1 MAQNGIKQ
9 LLKRIG
15 QKPVEKAS
23 ANTGVSSDEQM
34 VNPFNGQVVGYKS
47 TENADGQAGEFTLSE
62 EQVRESDSLD
72 GDRTDIF
79 ADDPELQ
86 AAEKHS
92 KKRLNLNLS
101 LGKNFSLLVFQT
113 GSFGLRCALAR
124 KSKSGVQFGAVVES
138 SRVDFT
144 QAIADVLGQLKAH
157 QRMLP
162 KKAILLTP
170 SVISAVV
177 ELPVSPLRPRS
188 DEEMQELIRWEL
200 EGAVSQQNKQWL
212 IGAMLVERGYLT
224 QQQRDE
230 LVAELQLRQSQ
241 ASDSGIG
248 AGLIRFGE
256 LAIELG
262 YIEREQL
269 DECFAL
275 QAKLVS
281 VDDDLVYGW
290 QAEEQ
295 ADDQRLSDEALLSK
309 EEDSN
314 SAHPWLVCGMSKTIR
329 RRWLGAFALNGIR
342 VEAFYPALGSSFAVL
357 ANTAEARLDE
367 QLLLEVHQEQLVA
380 ITGSARAVRRI
391 EVAERQPGELRP
403 EELNDVLGQLPENHN
418 VIYLNL
424 QGQSHEALLFALET
438 GFRDRE
444 FIQLHYPQGVGV
456 VTNLQLDALTGMVG
470 AAEHFLGVVAA
481 PALSWI
487 PTRDAEPSLI
497 KKLTQPRVLKTAAA
511 VVLGVAMIGADGWM
525 YWNWDKQSQ
534 RLVDLDTQYEN
545 DLKLKKQF
553 EQIRT
558 EQRTLA
564 EQIRELTE
572 ENIASEIIVIGLS
585 HSLVQDKYSAGL
597 ILKAA
602 SVSATQGVSLRRI
615 ERSEDKINLVV
626 AAVADAEAQQFSVT
640 LSQIL
645 KPAGIEVL
653 GSEQKLD
660 SEQNALYPYLLDLH
674 LQERVKVP
682 ETQDGEPQQEG
693 VAL

>member
-1 MAQNGIKQ
+1 MVKNPIKQ
-9 LLKRIG
+9 LLNTIAHKSE
-15 QKPVEKAS
+15 QTAEYPV
-23 ANTGVSSDEQM
+23 NQVTEQSM
-34 VNPFNGQVVGYKS
+34 INPFNGQVVNQQPDS
-47 TENADGQAGEFTLSE
+47 QLQDSSQEFILREDQQAINS
-62 EQVRESDSLD
+62 Q
-72 GDRTDIF
+72 
-79 ADDPELQ
+79 DDPELL
-86 AAEKHS
+86 AAASHS
-92 KKRLNLNLS
+92 KKRLSLNLS
-101 LGKNFSLLVFQT
+101 LGKNYSLLVFQT

-124 KSKSGVQFGAVVES
+124 KGKTGVQFGAVVES
-138 SRVDFT
+138 SKVDFT
-144 QAIADVLGQLKAH
+144 QAIADVIRQLRRH
-157 QRMLP
+157 QRVLP

-177 ELPVSPLRPRS
+177 DLPVSPLRPRS

-241 ASDSGIG
+241 ASESDIG

-342 VEAFYPALGSSFAVL
+342 VEAFYPSLGSSFAVL

-403 EELNDVLGQLPENHN
+403 EELNDVLGQMPENHN

-424 QGQSHEALLFALET
+424 QGQSHEALLFALEI

-444 FIQLHYPQGVGV
+444 FIQLHYPQGVGGL
-456 VTNLQLDALTGMVG
+456 VTNLQLDALTSMVG
-470 AAEHFLGVVAA
+470 AAEHFIGVVAP

-497 KKLTQPRVLKTAAA
+497 KKLGQPKVLKTAAA
-511 VVLGVAMIGADGWM
+511 VVLGVAMVGADGWM
-525 YWNWDKQSQ
+525 YWNWDNQTQ
-534 RLVDLDTQYEN
+534 RLSQLDEQYEN
-545 DLKLKKQF
+545 DVKLKKQF
-553 EQIRT
+553 EQIR
-558 EQRTLA
+558 A
-564 EQIRELTE
+564 EQKVLAQRIRELSDD
-572 ENIASEIIVIGLS
+572 NLASELVVIGLN
-585 HSLVQDKYSAGL
+585 HALVQEKYSAGL

-602 SVSATQGVSLRRI
+602 SVSATEGISLRSL
-615 ERSEDKINLVV
+615 ERSENRINLVV
-626 AAVADAEAQQFSVT
+626 AAIADAEAQQFSVT

-653 GSEQKLD
+653 GSEQKRD
-660 SEQNALYPYLLDLH
+660 SEQNSIYPYMLNLNLL
-674 LQERVKVP
+674 ESTAV
-682 ETQDGEPQQEG
+682 TQVQGNDEPAEG

>member
-1 MAQNGIKQ
+1 M
-9 LLKRIG
+9 
-15 QKPVEKAS
+15 
-23 ANTGVSSDEQM
+23 
-34 VNPFNGQVVGYKS
+34 
-47 TENADGQAGEFTLSE
+47 
-62 EQVRESDSLD
+62 SDSSSSTD
-72 GDRTDIF
+72 GDEFDLIE
-79 ADDPELQ
+79 DQGSSSIDLISELDNLNDPELQ

-92 KKRLNLNLS
+92 KKRLNVSLS
-101 LGKNFSLLVFQT
+101 LGKSYSLLVFQT

-124 KSKSGVQFGAVVES
+124 KGKTGVQFGAVVES

-144 QAIADVLGQLKAH
+144 QAIADVLSQLKPY
-157 QRMLP
+157 QRILP
-162 KKAILLTP
+162 RKAILLTP

-177 ELPVSPLRPRS
+177 DLPVSPLRPRS

-224 QQQRDE
+224 QSQRDE
-230 LVAELQLRQSQ
+230 LVTELKLRQSQ
-241 ASDSGIG
+241 ASESGVG
-248 AGLIRFGE
+248 GGLIRFGE

-281 VDDDLVYGW
+281 LDDELVYGW

-295 ADDQRLSDEALLSK
+295 AADQRLSDEALLSK

-314 SAHPWLVCGMSKTIR
+314 SSHPWLVCGMSKTIR
-329 RRWLGAFALNGIR
+329 RRWLGAFALNSVR

-357 ANTAEARLDE
+357 ANTAEAKLDE

-380 ITGSARAVRRI
+380 ITGSSRAVRRI
-391 EVAERQPGELRP
+391 EVAERQPGELRL
-403 EELNDVLGQLPENHN
+403 EELTAVLGELPENHN
-418 VIYLNL
+418 TIYLNL
-424 QGQSHEALLFALET
+424 QGQSHEALMFALES
-438 GFRDRE
+438 GFRDRN
-444 FIQLHYPQGVGV
+444 FVQLHYPQGVGGL

-470 AAEHFLGVVAA
+470 AAEHYMGVVAP

-487 PTRDAEPSLI
+487 PTRDAELSLI
-497 KKLTQPRVLKTAAA
+497 KKLSQPKVLRIAAA

-525 YWNWDKQSQ
+525 FWNWNKQTQ
-534 RLVDLDTQYEN
+534 RLSQLDEQYEN
-545 DLKLKKQF
+545 DVKLKQQF
-553 EQIRT
+553 DQIRA
-558 EQRTLA
+558 EQKMLA
-564 EQIRELTE
+564 ERIRELSDD
-572 ENIASEIIVIGLS
+572 NVASEVVIIGLS
-585 HSLVQDKYSAGL
+585 HALVQEKYSAGL

-602 SVSATQGVSLRRI
+602 SVSATEGISLRSL
-615 ERSEDKINLVV
+615 ERSENKINLVV
-626 AAVADAEAQQFSVT
+626 AAIADAEAQQFSVT

-653 GSEQKLD
+653 ESEQKRD
-660 SEQNALYPYLLDLH
+660 SEQNSIYPYVLNLDL
-674 LQERVKVP
+674 LESTAV
-682 ETQDGEPQQEG
+682 TQVESSVEPAEG